1 MGDSTRRGF
10 LAMAGM
16 GAAAVGVGAAAP
28 GAASAAPAG
37 DAGAAVGQGAA
48 GPLVAY
54 VRDVRRNEIS
64 VMVGEHEVVLRDRDL
79 VNRLVHASRG

>member
-16 GAAAVGVGAAAP
+16 GAAAVGVGVATPAAA
-28 GAASAAPAG
+28 SE
-37 DAGAAVGQGAA
+37 QRSS

-54 VRDVRRNEIS
+54 VRDVRRGEIA
-64 VMVGEHEVVLRDRDL
+64 VMVGEHEVVVRDRDL
-79 VNRLVHASRG
+79 VNRLVHASRS